1 MTLEKI
7 KALIFDLDGTLMDSM
22 WVWEDIDKE
31 YLGRFGHA
39 PTKDMQRAIEG
50 MSFTETAAYFI
61 RRFRLPLSMDE
72 IKAAWTEMSID
83 KYRNEVPVKPGAIRL
98 LEYARDHGILCGI
111 ATSNGSDMVEA
122 VLASRNIKPYFQ
134 VVTTAC
140 EVKEGKPS
148 PDIYLKV
155 AADLGA
161 DPKECLV
168 FEDVPAGAL
177 AGKRAGMTV
186 CGVADQAAEHLRGE
200 MAELTEYFIEDFR
213 QLFDEAGEVR
223 L

>member
-7 KALIFDLDGTLMDSM
+7 KALIFDLDGTLVDSM
-22 WVWEDIDKE
+22 WMWKAIDIE
-31 YLGRFGHA
+31 FLGRYGYDC
-39 PTKDMQRAIEG
+39 PDDLQRMIEG

-122 VLASRNIKPYFQ
+122 VLTSRNIKPYFQ

-140 EVKEGKPS
+140 
-148 PDIYLKV
+148 

-200 MAELTEYFIEDFR
+200 MAELADYFIEDFR